1 LAATVLTLALTVIV
15 AGTAWLLL
23 GSRLGLSADPRQ
35 NDVFNFLSYAALT
48 LPLALVLVAF
58 VLERL

>member
-1 LAATVLTLALTVIV
+1 LAATVLTLALTVIL

-35 NDVFNFLSYAALT
+35 NDVLNFLSYAALT
-48 LPLALVLVAF
+48 LPLALVVVVF